1 MVQISLH
8 RCTAQANV
16 HTSSIFSPKNAP
28 TRTCCPPSTALPALG
43 MARTCLHPHPSS
55 RRPCASSP
63 TFTWVSICSTDE
75 AILHAYLR
83 QIFLAR
89 VERTL
94 RIEKR
99 EAVRLRCDEHRIQL
113 VLGELRN
120 RVRERHR
127 VVRGNAP
134 IDLAGVDLQ
143 TRNTSEP
150 R

>member
-1 MVQISLH
+1 M
-8 RCTAQANV
+8 
-16 HTSSIFSPKNAP
+16 SSSAP
-28 TRTCCPPSTALPALG
+28 QL
-43 MARTCLHPHPSS
+43 
-55 RRPCASSP
+55 ASSLCFI
-63 TFTWVSICSTDE
+63 TYILWVSICSTDE
-75 AILHAYLR
+75 PILHAYLR

-127 VVRGNAP
+127 VVRGDAP

-150 R
+150 RLGRRAKIGSPGS